1 MAIAPPTALSDID
14 LTDLETF
21 VDRTPHDWFKR
32 LRDDAP
38 CYWQPEAG
46 GRGFWSVTRYE
57 DILAL
62 QKQPLLFSAGV
73 GGTSLD
79 DLTPEQVEAR
89 MSLLDMD
96 PPRHTRLRALVNRGF
111 TPKAVKVYEDRI
123 RALIRSILVETMPE
137 REFDFTE
144 RVSIELPMQ
153 ILSDIMGT
161 PLEDRHTLVSLG
173 DRLLGNTEPEFVG
186 DLVKDQSDLS
196 QYAHLPFSSPA
207 ALEMFDYAL
216 GLADLKRARPG
227 EDVVTI
233 LINSELDGDTLSD
246 HEFKLFFLLLITAGN
261 ETTRHTM
268 SHGISALLQNRDQID
283 RLVANPELCGSA
295 AEEIIRWATAVHHF
309 RRTATQDVELH
320 GQQIKEGDKVV
331 LWFTSANR
339 DERFF
344 DNPMQFD
351 VGRTPNKHMA
361 FGLGGPHYCLGSHLA
376 RLEIKVWLEELLP
389 YLPDLYLNGEVAR
402 MRSNFFN
409 GIKRIPVR
417 YDGDRA

>member
-1 MAIAPPTALSDID
+1 MAIATPADLADID

-21 VDRTPHDWFKR
+21 VQRTPHDWFKR
-32 LRDDAP
+32 LRDEDP
-38 CYWQPEAG
+38 CHWQDEKS
-46 GRGFWSVTRYE
+46 GRGFWSITRYE

-62 QKQPLLFSAGV
+62 QKQPLVFSAGV

-123 RALIRSILVETMPE
+123 RMLIRAILEETMPD
-137 REFDFTE
+137 REFDFVD
-144 RVSIELPMQ
+144 RISIELPMQ

-161 PLEDRHTLVSLG
+161 PLEDRRTLVNLG

-216 GLADLKRARPG
+216 GLADLKRAQPG

-233 LINSELDGDTLSD
+233 LINSEIDGDRLSE

-268 SHGISALLQNRDQID
+268 SHGLQALLENRDQLD
-283 RLVANPELCGSA
+283 RLCADPSLAGSA

-309 RRTATQDVELH
+309 RRTATEDVEVH
-320 GQQIKEGDKVV
+320 GRTIREGDKVV

-339 DERFF
+339 DERHF
-344 DNPMQFD
+344 DAPMRFD

-376 RLEIKVWLEELLP
+376 RLEIKVWLEELAP
-389 YLPDLYLNGEVAR
+389 YLPDLHLNGPVDR

-417 YDGDRA
+417 YEGDRV